1 MLSIW
6 TLTQNILTSIGHYI
20 PSCKTRGL
28 SLWVK
33 VLQDEIMGMN
43 LNRGNLRVSGSEGRA
58 SAYNAGD
65 WVRSLGKEMATH
77 SSTLAWKIPWTEKPG
92 RLQPMGLQR
101 VRHNWATSL
110 SLYLHHVMK
119 HKKSQS
125 LFRMK
130 EMCWGRQFLEKDVIK
145 KTHFWFR

>member
-6 TLTQNILTSIGHYI
+6 TLTQNIITSIGHYI
-20 PSCKTRGL
+20 PSCKTQGL

-33 VLQDEIMGMN
+33 VLQDEIMAMN

-65 WVRSLGKEMATH
+65 WVWSLGKEMATH

-92 RLQPMGLQR
+92 RLQSMGLQR

-130 EMCWGRQFLEKDVIK
+130 EMCWGKQFLEKDVIK